1 VSRSSTKQA
10 SQTARLP
17 IILERAAAATPGHA
31 HDPSFKEALGIVV
44 DTGYMVSETPAIGAV
59 LPIMNRFSILSRKP
73 APIDPVSITGD
84 YVEPAAPG
92 PREAIRFPGNDGGKS
107 LAEMAQRDLEAALQL
122 LAERAQYITGASGAA
137 IALRNGTEI
146 ICRASA
152 GPSAPELGAHL
163 QIDSGLSGESIRTRE
178 ILRCDDAE
186 TDTRVNRESCRA
198 LGISSVVV
206 MPLVNEDEVN
216 GVFELFS
223 GRPNAFEERDI
234 VALQRLAEM
243 IQIAVQHSEAAKRA
257 QKELATEPQSNL
269 PESIAPA
276 EAAQLQP
283 LEEANNVADPKPL
296 IKNVE
301 GLTAPPTAVQKLVD
315 EPELA
320 PVEDVPVVL
329 ASEPLSAPQIKISKC
344 EACGFPVS
352 EGRTL
357 CLDCEANHESTPN
370 EDFLSQFPTEEG
382 WISSHKY
389 LLGIV
394 LVVLATIFV
403 LLRFR

>member
-1 VSRSSTKQA
+1 
-10 SQTARLP
+10 
-17 IILERAAAATPGHA
+17 
-31 HDPSFKEALGIVV
+31 
-44 DTGYMVSETPAIGAV
+44 
-59 LPIMNRFSILSRKP
+59 MNRFSILSRKP
-73 APIDPVSITGD
+73 APVADPVSIASD
-84 YVEPAAPG
+84 YVEPVTPA
-92 PREAIRFPGNDGGKS
+92 PREALRFPGNDGGKS
-107 LAEMAQRDLEAALQL
+107 LAEMAQQDLEAALQL

-163 QIDSGLSGESIRTRE
+163 QINSGLSGESMRTRQ

-234 VALQRLAEM
+234 AALQRLAEM
-243 IQIAVQHSEAAKRA
+243 IQIAVQHSEAAKRT

-269 PESIAPA
+269 AESLAPA
-276 EAAQLQP
+276 EDNAA
-283 LEEANNVADPKPL
+283 EPKPL
-296 IKNVE
+296 IESVE
-301 GLTAPPTAVQKLVD
+301 PPSAPPTAVQKLAD

-320 PVEDVPVVL
+320 PIQEIPVVL
-329 ASEPLSAPQIKISKC
+329 TSEPLSSPQIKISKC

-357 CLDCEANHESTPN
+357 CLDCEANHEATPK
-370 EDFLSQFPTEEG
+370 EDFLSQFPTEES

-394 LVVLATIFV
+394 LVVLATILV